1 MMISKTKI
9 AVLVAA
15 LFLGAQAGIAALEQD
30 PNVASVEST
39 QPETERQAEA
49 TATEPAAPE
58 ATAAAERPAVE
69 TPAPAPARI
78 ARSDTFPRSPDGRDM
93 LPGLAAYLDQ
103 LDASRSHLVARG
115 DVFPSS
121 PDGIEDKLPAL
132 VAYLDQRD
140 AARRNSSRPPLQ
152 RPPKASRHRSRWPRS
167 NKPAA
172 TSKAASIPQT
182 ARAASGAGRFH
193 LEHVRCSRSPSTSSG
208 RTGRSW

>member
-1 MMISKTKI
+1 LWYGDRYAKELSAIRGRHSTWRTMMISKTKI

-140 AARRNSSRPPLQ
+140 AARVARTQEQQPAPV
-152 RPPKASRHRSRWPRS
+152 A
-167 NKPAA
+167 AA
-172 TSKAASIPQT
+172 TESQPAPVALAPQQQASSNQ
-182 ARAASGAGRFH
+182 
-193 LEHVRCSRSPSTSSG
+193 
-208 RTGRSW
+208 